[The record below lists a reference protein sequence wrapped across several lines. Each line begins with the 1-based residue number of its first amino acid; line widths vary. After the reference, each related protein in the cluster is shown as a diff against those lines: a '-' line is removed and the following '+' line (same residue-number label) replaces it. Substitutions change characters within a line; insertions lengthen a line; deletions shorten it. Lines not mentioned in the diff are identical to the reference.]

1 MHLMNTHKEFSKLG
15 EGISLEEEGISGWEF
30 VLREEFEG
38 QSDT

>member
-1 MHLMNTHKEFSKLG
+1 MHLMNTRKEFSNLA

-38 QSDT
+38 